1 MHIRFADPGDAAA
14 CLAVYAQYIDTS
26 ITFETVLPS
35 EAEFSGRIRSYG
47 AAYPW
52 LIAEED
58 GHVLAYAYAHR
69 AQERAAYGWN
79 AELSV
84 YVSRDAAGRGLGTKL
99 YTVLLALLQKQGV
112 RTAYGV
118 VTMPNDASSALH
130 QKLGFRVLGTYHNT
144 GYKNGRWLDVVWFE
158 KPIGS
163 FTDEPQRPHHPAPGR
178 RRHPRG
184 RQHINRHPP
193 RAAKSSAGRG
203 AFGRENTGTRKRQH
217 RVAPDATNMWFTF
230 DRIFM

>member
-47 AAYPW
+47 AVYPW

-130 QKLGFRVLGTYHNT
+130 QKLGFRTLGTYRNT
-144 GYKNGRWLDVVWFE
+144 GYK
-158 KPIGS
+158 
-163 FTDEPQRPHHPAPGR
+163 RPLARCGL
-178 RRHPRG
+178 
-184 RQHINRHPP
+184 
-193 RAAKSSAGRG
+193 
-203 AFGRENTGTRKRQH
+203 
-217 RVAPDATNMWFTF
+217 V
-230 DRIFM
+230 

>member
-47 AAYPW
+47 AVYPW

-69 AQERAAYGWN
+69 AQERAAYDWN

-84 YVSRDAAGRGLGTKL
+84 YLAKRAAGRGLGTTL
-99 YTVLLALLQKQGV
+99 YGALLALLQKQGV
-112 RTAYGV
+112 RNVYGI
-118 VTMPNDASSALH
+118 VTLPNPASEALH
-130 QKLGFRVLGTYHNT
+130 RAFGFRTVGAYDRS
-144 GYKNGRWLDVVWFE
+144 GYKNGRWLDVGIFE
-158 KPIGS
+158 KQIGS
-163 FTDEPQRPHHPAPGR
+163 FDGEPEPLQPIGAIADREEILR
-178 RRHPRG
+178 VYN
-184 RQHINRHPP
+184 QH
-193 RAAKSSAGRG
+193 
-203 AFGRENTGTRKRQH
+203 
-217 RVAPDATNMWFTF
+217 
-230 DRIFM
+230 

>member
-47 AAYPW
+47 AVYPW

-69 AQERAAYGWN
+69 AQERAAYDWN

-130 QKLGFRVLGTYHNT
+130 QKLGFRVLGTYRNT

-163 FTDEPQRPHHPAPGR
+163 FTGEPRPLIPI
-178 RRHPRG
+178 PRL
-184 RQHINRHPP
+184 PE
-193 RAAKSSAGRG
+193 AAAIL
-203 AFGRENTGTRKRQH
+203 AAANT
-217 RVAPDATNMWFTF
+217 
-230 DRIFM
+230 